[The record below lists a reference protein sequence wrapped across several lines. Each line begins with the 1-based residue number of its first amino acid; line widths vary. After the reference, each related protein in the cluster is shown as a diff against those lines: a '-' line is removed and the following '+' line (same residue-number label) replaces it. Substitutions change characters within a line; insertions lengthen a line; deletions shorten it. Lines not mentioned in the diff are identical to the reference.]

1 VTHPQGLPPGAGK
14 ERLIASLRAAS
25 PQRRA
30 RLLMDFL
37 QEQLGPRLGMEPAEI
52 GPRDN
57 LMELGVDSLKAVE
70 LKGLLEQ
77 ELELELNSS
86 LAFDQPNLESLTG
99 FLLEATRLK
108 APGPAAPPPPAP
120 RAPPPAAPPSGEDP
134 ALSEEQLAELLAAEL
149 QALKN
154 P

>member
-1 VTHPQGLPPGAGK
+1 MTEPQGLPPGAGK
-14 ERLIASLRAAS
+14 GRLLSALHAAS

-57 LMELGVDSLKAVE
+57 LMELGVDSIKAVE
-70 LKGLLEQ
+70 LKGLLEH
-77 ELELELNSS
+77 ELGLELNSS
-86 LAFDQPNLESLTG
+86 LAFDQPNLEALTG
-99 FLLEATRLK
+99 FLLEAAQLK
-108 APGPAAPPPPAP
+108 APGTASPPVPPAPPPS
-120 RAPPPAAPPSGEDP
+120 SGTEE
-134 ALSEEQLAELLAAEL
+134 ALSEELLAELLAAEL

-154 P
+154 PS